1 MSREHLL
8 IPAVECE
15 EILDAGAPQCL
26 VPVVGEWG
34 VRGGQ
39 SQPGRVQ

>member
-15 EILDAGAPQCL
+15 EIL
-26 VPVVGEWG
+26 VPVVVVGG

-39 SQPGRVQ
+39 SRPGRVQ